1 MNDITPESQAAL
13 IWDYLK
19 GFHAVHHVAM
29 GIEIGL
35 FERIHEAGDGG
46 IKAED
51 LAAVLNLHAPYV
63 EVWCRTGYSYGFLE
77 ADDDGAFRLAAFMDK
92 LLVDRNDPRN
102 LAPYFLTTAHFVS
115 EDLRAYPEHFRNG
128 SVHRF
133 QDHGH
138 DFSRQVSDI
147 TAGFHTVVA
156 RKMLAGVPGLKERLE
171 EGARVLDFGCGTGGL
186 MIKIAQAWPMVTC
199 LGVDNDPYGL
209 EQARGNIAQ
218 SGFADRVL
226 VEKLTDDGIGY
237 ENEFDLVT
245 MFEVLHEITADLRT
259 SIMKDIARAL
269 RSRGVLFVLDET
281 YPSDLTSLRDPQYAL
296 AVQTQFNEM
305 AWGNVVPTKEEQQSL
320 FSIVGLKEINR
331 QQIGGL
337 FTLLIAQ
344 KP

>member
-19 GFHAVHHVAM
+19 GFHAVQHVAM
-29 GIEIGL
+29 GAELSL
-35 FERIHEAGDGG
+35 FERIYEAGEGG
-46 IKAED
+46 IKAAD
-51 LAAVLNLHAPYV
+51 LAEALKLHAPYV
-63 EVWCRTGYSYGFLE
+63 EVWCRTGYAYGFLD

-92 LLVDRNDPRN
+92 LLVDRDDPRYI
-102 LAPYFLTTAHFVS
+102 APYLLTTVHFGS

-133 QDHGH
+133 QDHGP
-138 DFSRQVSDI
+138 DFSRQISDI

-171 EGARVLDFGCGTGGL
+171 EGARVLDLGCGTGGL
-186 MIKIAQAWPMVTC
+186 MIKIAQAWPLVTC
-199 LGVDNDPYGL
+199 LGVDIDPYGL
-209 EQARGNIAQ
+209 EQAKENIAQ

-226 VEKLTDDGIGY
+226 VEKLTDDGFGY

-245 MFEVLHEITADLRT
+245 MFEVLHEIAADLRP
-259 SIMKDIARAL
+259 SSMKDIARAL
-269 RSRGVLFVLDET
+269 RPGGVLFALDET

-320 FSIVGLKEINR
+320 FSIAGLKEISR

-337 FTLLIAQ
+337 FTVLIAK